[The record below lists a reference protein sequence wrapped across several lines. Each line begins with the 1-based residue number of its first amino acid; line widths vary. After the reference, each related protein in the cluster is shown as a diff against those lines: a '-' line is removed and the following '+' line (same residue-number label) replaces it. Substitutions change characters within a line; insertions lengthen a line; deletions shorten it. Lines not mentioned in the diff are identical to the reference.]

1 MRREA
6 SIPLFLWVATAAL
19 AHLLWSGGAEQGAR
33 LIDERLDIGRF
44 AAGIRSHVRGSI
56 APPLEI
62 AIDDPSTEEDE
73 TKPEEPN
80 EDEEPDEVDDK
91 DEAPTP
97 EELAKAKDEAA
108 PPDAKAKAE
117 EKLKKEEPEPE
128 PKKEELKKEELEKEE
143 LKKEEPKKEELKPA
157 EPKPVEPPKEIQQ
170 LELPK
175 KIAVKQHVE
184 DEHQKDNPDA
194 AYISDKANRVAEE
207 TRARIT
213 STDQDDK
220 KPTPGKAATGPADE
234 PGNSEETHVRQDND
248 VKGEKDRSPGGSESE
263 KAERATA
270 AAPVEQLGKAGA
282 AAPGAVGGQNKS
294 VPTPSEHAA
303 QNKDQAARA
312 ASKETPESPEVV
324 ASESGSFSVSGP
336 KAATPE
342 QRARKAKKRLPPRR
356 PRSLMEA
363 MGLGAAGRTV
373 GGVALNLTPNMAAEA
388 IGSDEL
394 SRLRRADG
402 ERRKSQHRGSW
413 RTPGLERY
421 RSAIENYVATVKPGN
436 QTALNT
442 AAVPF
447 ANYLNQIHARIHP
460 IFADQFLAS
469 LDSLPASHPMND
481 PNLVT
486 SLEIVVEREEGRLVR
501 RGVTKTSGS
510 TPFDISAIDSVERAG
525 PFGTPPPEI
534 VSPDGNVYLH
544 WEFRRD
550 AMACSTLYAH
560 PFILNVPPKPAPL
573 PGGTPLPP
581 FKGPDD
587 EKPEQGER
595 HGLLT
600 APPATTP
607 DG

>member
-6 SIPLFLWVATAAL
+6 SIPLFLWVASAAL
-19 AHLLWSGGAEQGAR
+19 AHLLWGGGAEQGAR

-56 APPLEI
+56 APPIEI
-62 AIDDPSTEEDE
+62 TIDDASTEEDE
-73 TKPEEPN
+73 SKPDEPT
-80 EDEEPDEVDDK
+80 EDEPDDVDEEEDV
-91 DEAPTP
+91 TP
-97 EELAKAKDEAA
+97 EDLDKAKDDAA
-108 PPDAKAKAE
+108 KPDAKAKPE
-117 EKLKKEEPEPE
+117 EDKLKEPEPE
-128 PKKEELKKEELEKEE
+128 PKKEPDKPEPEKQ
-143 LKKEEPKKEELKPA
+143 KQQKPDEPKKL
-157 EPKPVEPPKEIQQ
+157 EPKPEEAKPPEPPKLIQQ

-175 KIAVKQHVE
+175 KIAVKQQVE

-194 AYISDKANRVAEE
+194 AYIADKANRVAEE

-213 STDQDDK
+213 STDQDEK
-220 KPTPGKAATGPADE
+220 KPTPGKAASGPADE
-234 PGNSEETHVRQDND
+234 PGNAEATHVRQDDD
-248 VKGEKDRSPGGSESE
+248 VKGDKDKSPGGSESE
-263 KAERATA
+263 KAARATA
-270 AAPVEQLGKAGA
+270 AVPVEQLGKAGA
-282 AAPGAVGGQNKS
+282 AAPGPVGAQNKS
-294 VPTPSEHAA
+294 APTASERAA
-303 QNKDQAARA
+303 QNKDQSARA
-312 ASKETPESPEVV
+312 ATKEAPASPEVV
-324 ASESGSFSVSGP
+324 ASESGSFSVNGP
-336 KAATPE
+336 RAATPE

-363 MGLGAAGRTV
+363 MGLGAAGRTP

-421 RSAIENYVATVKPGN
+421 RSAIENYVAAVKPGN

-469 LDSLPASHPMND
+469 LDALPSSHPMND

-510 TPFDISAIDSVERAG
+510 TPFDISAIDSVERAA
-525 PFGTPPPEI
+525 PFGTPPAEI

-550 AMACSTLYAH
+550 QMACSTLYAH
-560 PFILNVPPKPAPL
+560 PFILNVPPKAAPL
-573 PGGTPLPP
+573 PGSTPLPP

-587 EKPEQGER
+587 EKPPQGER
-595 HGLLT
+595 HGLFLPQ
-600 APPATTP
+600 PPATTP